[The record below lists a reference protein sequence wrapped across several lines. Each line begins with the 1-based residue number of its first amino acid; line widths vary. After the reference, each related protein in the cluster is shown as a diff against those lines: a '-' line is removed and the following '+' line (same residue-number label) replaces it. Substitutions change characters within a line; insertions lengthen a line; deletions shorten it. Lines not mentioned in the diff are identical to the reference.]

1 VASGLVIGL
10 STLSAAPA
18 VAAAAGHSDKTLTP
32 VLQDPQ
38 LGMTSGSDGGGSF
51 PPLGGPA
58 NDDPPATPVVDPNA
72 ALRLRDLNDGNG
84 DSPMAPLPP
93 AIVAGPIGIALAG
106 WMAHRANRRGGR
118 I

>member
-1 VASGLVIGL
+1 MGLAIGL
-10 STLSAAPA
+10 LLSAASP
-18 VAAAAGHSDKTLTP
+18 VAAADFSTTP
-32 VLQDPQ
+32 GLQDPQ
-38 LGMTSGSDGGGSF
+38 LQVSGTGGTF
-51 PPLGGPA
+51 PPLGGSIDDSPVKPPVITPA
-58 NDDPPATPVVDPNA
+58 A
-72 ALRLRDLNDGNG
+72 AAAAAAQRQRELNQLG